1 MMEITKVVSAAKKE
15 IKNLALGQSEIE
27 RKEGREG
34 KKGRGEEDKQ

>member
-27 RKEGREG
+27 RKDGWMDGWIDEWM
-34 KKGRGEEDKQ
+34 KI